1 MPVGGRAGE
10 AELGWN
16 ESLGAPEHGD
26 GLPDDGRIC
35 DPGRPDP
42 VAGAKLDRRA
52 WKVPR
57 LGSVAGGLRAGSAA
71 RGEREPGQP
80 SEDRQR
86 TCGEEGGTSD
96 PGVLSTAPGS
106 RARLSMLEYL
116 FSPLR
121 LGPVELQNR
130 IVSTAHQT
138 TLVRDHLPTD
148 DFVAYHE
155 ARARGGAGLIV
166 LEATAV
172 DQSGVL
178 TGHTLAGF
186 REEIVPGLTR
196 VAAAVQP
203 HDTRLFLQLLHG
215 GRERI
220 ASPPRPP
227 ALAPSAVP
235 SLRFH
240 VEPRELSPDEL
251 AVIVEGYGRAAANAA
266 AAGLDGVE
274 VSGAHNYLV
283 AQFFSPELNRR
294 EDEWA
299 NPSRFLLAVIAAVR
313 AAAPRL
319 ALGVRL
325 SADSEAARAVA
336 GEIAGHVD
344 YIGLA
349 LGDSSTYV
357 GSTGIVPPPPVPE
370 NTIAVLTAPFQ
381 VGPPL
386 LATSR
391 IVDPV
396 EADRLIGEGRCDA
409 VGMTRALITDPDM
422 PRKAREGKF
431 DTVLRCIGCNACIA
445 HYHAGTPI
453 ACAQNP
459 RTGRERTLPPPKP
472 SGVPRRVVIVG
483 AGPAGLA
490 AAAEAAAA
498 GHDVV
503 LLEKSR
509 RIGGQI
515 ALAGAAPMHEEM
527 ARSLRANYDRLLDS
541 VDIRLETEGDEDAIS
556 ALAPAAVVVATGA
569 RPYEPAAV
577 SLAGVETVQS
587 WDVLA
592 GPRPR
597 GRRIVVADWGGDA
610 AGLAAADLLNGDGN
624 EVIVA
629 IGSVA
634 LGETLHQYQRNVYA
648 ARLYRAGVR
657 LEHHLELA
665 GAENGHVRFRN
676 LFAPDLETRLAADL
690 LVLAL
695 GRVPVHGLAKR
706 LEARGLQVYEAG
718 DCLSPR
724 SIEEAI
730 FEGTLAAQAI
740 EAGSSSR

>member
-1 MPVGGRAGE
+1 M
-10 AELGWN
+10 
-16 ESLGAPEHGD
+16 
-26 GLPDDGRIC
+26 
-35 DPGRPDP
+35 
-42 VAGAKLDRRA
+42 LDH
-52 WKVPR
+52 
-57 LGSVAGGLRAGSAA
+57 
-71 RGEREPGQP
+71 
-80 SEDRQR
+80 
-86 TCGEEGGTSD
+86 
-96 PGVLSTAPGS
+96 
-106 RARLSMLEYL
+106 L

-155 ARARGGAGLIV
+155 ARARGCAGLIV

-186 REEIVPGLTR
+186 REEIVPGLAR
-196 VAAAVQP
+196 VAGAVQP

-240 VEPRELSPDEL
+240 VEPRELSADEI
-251 AVIVEGYGRAAANAA
+251 AGIVAGYGRGGGPPAAPRPE
-266 AAGLDGVE
+266 GIE

-283 AQFFSPELNRR
+283 AQFFTPALNRR

-299 NPSRFLLAVIAAVR
+299 EPSRFLRAVLSAVR
-313 AAAPRL
+313 AAAPGL
-319 ALGVRL
+319 TVGVRL
-325 SADSEAARAVA
+325 SADSEAAKAVA
-336 GEIAGHVD
+336 EEVVGHVD

-349 LGDSSTYV
+349 LGDSSTYI

-370 NTIAVLTAPFQ
+370 NTIAALTAPFQ
-381 VGPPL
+381 VGVPL

-391 IVDPV
+391 IVDPL

-431 DTVLRCIGCNACIA
+431 DAVVRCIGCNACIA

-459 RTGRERTLPPPKP
+459 RTGRERTLPPPEP
-472 SGVPRRVVIVG
+472 SADPRRIVIVG

-503 LLEKSR
+503 LLEKSP
-509 RIGGQI
+509 RIGGQV
-515 ALAGAAPMHEEM
+515 ALAGAAPMHEEV
-527 ARSLRANYDRLLDS
+527 ARSLRGNYERLLDK
-541 VDIRLETEGDEDAIS
+541 VDIRLETEGDEEAIS
-556 ALAPAAVVVATGA
+556 ALAPAAVILATGA
-569 RPYEPAAV
+569 RPYEPSV
-577 SLAGVETVQS
+577 SLAGLETVQA

-610 AGLAAADLLNGDGN
+610 TGLAAADLLNSDGN
-624 EVIVA
+624 DVIVA

-665 GAENGHVRFRN
+665 EAEDSHVRFRN
-676 LFAPDLETRLAADL
+676 LFAPDLETRIAADL

-695 GRVPVHGLAKR
+695 GRVPEHGLAKR
-706 LEARGLQVYEAG
+706 LEARGLEAHEAG

-730 FEGTLAAQAI
+730 LEGTLAAQAI